1 MNHQICIHEGGGNMY
16 RILRMGD
23 SQDGLKSWKNWN
35 KFSSYFGARDI
46 VLLNDDQLSSS
57 LPMVKVIETESCG

>member
-1 MNHQICIHEGGGNMY
+1 MY

-57 LPMVKVIETESCG
+57 LPMVKVIKTESCG